1 MSKEAI
7 EIREELSKLEG
18 LADYLA
24 DLGDNESAEIIDGV
38 TIALRNLIF
47 PTLTVVKEY
56 KDGHRIVKKKD
67 KYGWQRFDKFEHDY
81 IPFEDDLE
89 FPFISKAEA
98 QDDYKGTV
106 ENEKLWNL

>member
-7 EIREELSKLEG
+7 EIREELNKLNG
-18 LADYLA
+18 LADYLY
-24 DLGDNESAEIIDGV
+24 DFGDTESAKLIDEIE
-38 TIALRNLIF
+38 TSLRNLIF
-47 PTLTVVKEY
+47 PPLTVVKEY

-67 KYGWQRFDKFEHDY
+67 KYGWQRFDKFEQDY

-89 FPFISKAEA
+89 FPFNSKAEA
-98 QDDYKGTV
+98 QDDYKGTI